1 MKKLYE
7 EEELR
12 TKSYYELYEIAMAE
26 KLIELLL
33 KLRNDARKEK
43 NFKLS
48 DEIRDSLKELG
59 IEIKDNKDGTSE
71 YTI

>member
-26 KLIELLL
+26 KLIEAYMENPTREQLINIIL
-33 KLRNDARKEK
+33 KSEK
-43 NFKLS
+43 
-48 DEIRDSLKELG
+48 
-59 IEIKDNKDGTSE
+59 T
-71 YTI
+71 Y